1 MHGKRWGM
9 LAVMVLVAGLVNA
22 CDRQEEA
29 VTAPPVQRPAP
40 VPEERPPAVTE
51 APAQADDEF
60 MGQAPAH
67 GPETVV
73 LIAKNG
79 DITFSHARHA
89 GMVEC
94 RTCHGEGV
102 PGAIELDRD
111 SGHQLCRG
119 CHEEQGAGP
128 VKCAECHARQ

>member
-1 MHGKRWGM
+1 MQGKWWGG
-9 LAVMVLVAGLVNA
+9 LAVVVLVAGLVSA
-22 CDRQEEA
+22 CDRQEV
-29 VTAPPVQRPAP
+29 VTAPPVERTAP

-73 LIAKNG
+73 LTAKNG

-89 GMVEC
+89 EMVEC
-94 RTCHGEGV
+94 RICHGEGA
-102 PGAIELDRD
+102 PGAIDLDRD